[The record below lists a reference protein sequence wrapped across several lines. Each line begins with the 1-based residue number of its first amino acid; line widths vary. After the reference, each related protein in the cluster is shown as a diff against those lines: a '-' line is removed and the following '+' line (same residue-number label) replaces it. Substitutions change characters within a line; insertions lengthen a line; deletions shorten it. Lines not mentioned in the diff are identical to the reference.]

1 MAMNV
6 ISVVAARKI
15 AEEKKLRPAMV
26 KGTNVIQ
33 FTRKGGA
40 NLEMIPW
47 GNFEKIIKERKVKVY
62 ESGGWMKI
70 MK

>member
-6 ISVVAARKI
+6 ISVTAARRI
-15 AEEKKLRPAMV
+15 AEQKKLKPAMV

-40 NLEMIPW
+40 NLEIIPW
-47 GNFEKIIKERKVKVY
+47 DNFEDTLKSRKVKVY